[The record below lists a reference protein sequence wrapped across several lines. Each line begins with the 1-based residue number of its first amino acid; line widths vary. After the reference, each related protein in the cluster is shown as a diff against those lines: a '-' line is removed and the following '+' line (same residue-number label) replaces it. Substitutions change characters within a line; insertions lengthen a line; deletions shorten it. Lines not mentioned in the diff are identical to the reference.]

1 MSKPIVNWGL
11 LYDKII
17 ELPNTFKER
26 FKKKESIETDQ
37 FEINGELSKFHDKA
51 EVSMIEDYH
60 FHKQQDPSEY
70 SNFDIDMSEVKTEGS
85 DSKSSILRSVLNK
98 KQRLFSEYWM
108 EFGDRTNLTDIELYK
123 WKKKYLN
130 THSDISEDQ
139 FINWMILA
147 QRRIKEGNQYE
158 IY

>member
-37 FEINGELSKFHDKA
+37 FEINGKLSKIHDKA
-51 EVSMIEDYH
+51 EMSMIEDYH
-60 FHKQQDPSEY
+60 FHKQQDSSEY
-70 SNFDIDMSEVKTEGS
+70 SNFDIDMSEVKIEGS
-85 DSKSSILRSVLNK
+85 DSKSKTLRSVLNK

-147 QRRIKEGNQYE
+147 QRRIKEGNRYE